1 MLWTLGVALCA
12 NYNHSIAEF
21 LPKLEAF
28 MLNCDDASL
37 SIDKMG
43 QFEQSLYAEARSK
56 PHVVEKKND
65 NKNEKKKVY
74 IFARVLTDLTIFA
87 RLHHMYLQIS
97 PSPEITSLGKR
108 SKFDFVT
115 PNDSKPSKSVAS
127 FNPSATTIATVK
139 KDFSVDLETSL
150 SQAPSKAYSQ
160 RPNAGQSVQTYNP
173 NLGSNESP
181 FIK

>member
-12 NYNHSIAEF
+12 NYNHSISEF

-28 MLNCDDASL
+28 MLNCDDSSL
-37 SIDKMG
+37 SIDKIG
-43 QFEQSLYAEARSK
+43 QFEQSLYAEARSR

-65 NKNEKKKVY
+65 NKYEKKKVY
-74 IFARVLTDLTIFA
+74 KFARVKNHCKLFLSY
-87 RLHHMYLQIS
+87 LYHMYSQIS

-127 FNPSATTIATVK
+127 FNPSASTLATVK

-160 RPNAGQSVQTYNP
+160 RPNAGQSMQTYNP
-173 NLGSNESP
+173 NLGTNEP
-181 FIK
+181 L